1 MASQLPRTKVE
12 YIRTPTL
19 KTRRPDRN
27 YIQGKFRRV
36 RKYGEKALLDNVIG
50 FDVGWYIEL

>member
-1 MASQLPRTKVE
+1 MTSQLPRTKVE

-27 YIQGKFRRV
+27 CIQEKFRRI
-36 RKYGEKALLDNVIG
+36 RKYGKKALLDNVIG
-50 FDVGWYIEL
+50 FDVGWYVEL